1 MKQNY
6 IRRSLKRPHPQMLS
20 HDAQRRS
27 SHDLIQDYWQD
38 VRRAGRCGKTPLL
51 VHELERR
58 ILKKGLFTARYG
70 ASPNVTGSTQSG
82 RRATLADIERLWQ
95 STNSVWVTKELRDNG
110 FGGGL

>member
-1 MKQNY
+1 MQQNY
-6 IRRSLKRPHPQMLS
+6 VRRLLKRPHPQMLT

-27 SHDLIQDYWQD
+27 SPDLIQDYWQD

-70 ASPNVTGSTQSG
+70 APPNVMGSTQSS
-82 RRATLADIERLWQ
+82 RRATFADIERLWQ
-95 STNSVWVTKELRDNG
+95 STNSVWATKELRDNA